1 MAGLKLNHV
10 CKIYDG
16 KVKAVSDVCINI
28 KDKEFVVLVGP
39 SGCGKSTTLRMI
51 AGLEDISSGDIYI
64 GEKRVNLLEPKDR
77 NISMV
82 FQNYALFPNMSVADN
97 ISFGLRMKG
106 VNKEIIKEKV
116 EWTAEMLG
124 LTDYLKAKPAN
135 LSGGQRQRVALG
147 RAIVREPDVF
157 LLDEPLSNLDAKLR
171 AKMRAEL
178 SALHRKL
185 GTTFIYVT
193 HDQVEAMT
201 MGDRIVVMK
210 DGVVMQSGSPR
221 QLFNHPANKFTAGFI
236 GTPQMNFFE
245 CTVTRGED
253 GAEVDA
259 GFVKFALSKQQIA
272 KLKVGE
278 GESVKATLGIRPEH
292 IAVGEEHEGFAK
304 VLTEL
309 VSVED
314 LGPKS
319 LVHLVSRDGENE
331 IEFTGYG
338 SSDVYYNDDQIC
350 AYINTELVNLFDIE
364 TENTLMPEIPE
375 YVEIGANIQNGV
387 LSVFNG
393 SVKLPS
399 ALNSLKDGEITLRV
413 PTEAIVPGKDFS
425 GVVETRESVEDG
437 KLCFVNSNGTL
448 FFAIGD
454 YGDQCTFSLD
464 LSKVT
469 FIGGEEVVDAIPNE
483 SLVDF
488 KYERVKE
495 EDENGRM
502 VKKHYAVFGDTR
514 VETFYDFN
522 AKMYRLGK
530 KIFENQFKLGIRLN
544 TVRLAREFEVYPT
557 MTATFVEN
565 CDFEGKKYMKLKIAD
580 NIFYMEGERER
591 EIQVVALDF
600 DNMPVYDAEG
610 NLLFD

>member
-51 AGLEDISSGDIYI
+51 AGLEDISSGDIFI
-64 GEKRVNLLEPKDR
+64 GDRRVNLLEPKDR
-77 NISMV
+77 NIAMV

-97 ISFGLRMKG
+97 ISFGLRMQG
-106 VNKEIIKEKV
+106 VDKEIIKEKV
-116 EWTAEMLG
+116 ETIAEMLG
-124 LTDYLKAKPAN
+124 LSDYLKAKPSN

-236 GTPQMNFFE
+236 GTPQMNFFD
-245 CTVTRGED
+245 CTVTRD
-253 GAEVDA
+253 NNGAVVDA
-259 GFVKFALSKQQIA
+259 GFVKFALSKQQLA
-272 KLKVGE
+272 KLKVAVGA
-278 GESVKATLGIRPEH
+278 SVKAILGIRPEH
-292 IAVGEEHEGFAK
+292 ISVGEAQEGFAP
-304 VLTEL
+304 VLSEL

-319 LVHLVSRDGENE
+319 LIHLLGRDGERE

-338 SSDVYYNDDQIC
+338 SSDVYYNDGEMY
-350 AYINTELVNLFDIE
+350 AYVNTDLINLFDGE
-364 TENTLMPEIPE
+364 TENTLLPEIPE
-375 YVEIGANIQNGV
+375 YVEIGATIKNGT

-399 ALNSLKDGEITLRV
+399 ALSSLKDGDITMRV
-413 PTEAIVPGKDFS
+413 PVEAIIPGNDFS
-425 GVVETRESVEDG
+425 GVVESRENVDEG
-437 KLCFVNSNGTL
+437 KLCFVNSNGSV

-454 YGDQCTFSLD
+454 YEHKFTFSLD

-469 FIGGEEVVDAIPNE
+469 FVNGEEVVDSIPTQ

-488 KYERVKE
+488 KFERVKE
-495 EDENGRM
+495 EVEGKKI
-502 VKKHYAVFGDTR
+502 KKHYAVFGDIR
-514 VETFYDFN
+514 VETLYDFN
-522 AKMYRLGK
+522 TKMYRLGK
-530 KIFENQFKLGIRLN
+530 KIFENQFKLGVKLN
-544 TVRLAREFEVYPT
+544 TVRLAREDEVYPT
-557 MTATFVEN
+557 ISANLESI
-565 CDFEGKKYMKLKIAD
+565 CDFEGKKFMKLRIAD
-580 NIFYMEGERER
+580 NTIFVEGEGDAET
-591 EIQVVALDF
+591 QLLALDF
-600 DNMPVYDAEG
+600 DNMPVYDSEG

>member
-51 AGLEDISSGDIYI
+51 AGLEDISSGDIFI
-64 GEKRVNLLEPKDR
+64 GDRRVNLLESKDR
-77 NISMV
+77 NIAMV

-97 ISFGLRMKG
+97 ISFGLRMQG
-106 VNKEIIKEKV
+106 VDKEIIKEKV
-116 EWTAEMLG
+116 ESIASMLG
-124 LTDYLKAKPAN
+124 LSDYLKAKPAN

-236 GTPQMNFFE
+236 GTPQMNFFD
-245 CTVTRGED
+245 CTVTRDED
-253 GAEVDA
+253 GAIVDA
-259 GFVKFALSKQQIA
+259 GFIKFALSKQQLA
-272 KLKVGE
+272 KLKVGV
-278 GESVKATLGIRPEH
+278 GENKNAILGIRPEH
-292 IAVGEEHEGFAK
+292 IAVGEEQEGFAK
-304 VLTEL
+304 ILTEL

-319 LVHLVSRDGENE
+319 LVHLLSRGGERE
-331 IEFTGYG
+331 IEFAGYG
-338 SSDVYYNDDQIC
+338 SSDVYYNDGELF
-350 AYINTELVNLFDIE
+350 AYVNTDLINLFDSE
-364 TENTLMPEIPE
+364 TEDTLLPEIPE
-375 YVEIGANIQNGV
+375 YVEIGANIKNGV
-387 LSVFNG
+387 LTALNG

-399 ALNSLKDGEITLRV
+399 ALNTLKDGDITMRV
-413 PTEAIVPGKDFS
+413 PAEAIVQGNDFS
-425 GVVETRESVEDG
+425 GVVESRENVEDG
-437 KLCFVNSNGTL
+437 KLCFVNSKGTV

-454 YGDQCTFSLD
+454 YPDKCTFSLD
-464 LSKVT
+464 FSKVT
-469 FIGGEEVVDAIPNE
+469 FVTGEEVVDSIPAQ

-488 KYERVKE
+488 KYERLKE
-495 EDENGRM
+495 DCDGKKI
-502 VKKHYAVFGDTR
+502 KKHYAVFGDTR

-522 AKMYRLGK
+522 TKMYRLGK
-530 KIFENQFKLGIRLN
+530 KIFENQFKLGVKLN
-544 TVRLAREFEVYPT
+544 TVRLARENEVYPT
-557 MTATFVEN
+557 ISATLEGN
-565 CDFEGKKYMKLKIAD
+565 CDFEGKKFMKLRIAD
-580 NIFYMEGERER
+580 STFFVEGEGDA
-591 EIQVVALDF
+591 QTQLVALDF
-600 DNMPVYDAEG
+600 DNMPVYDGEG

>member
-64 GEKRVNLLEPKDR
+64 GENRVNLLEPKDR
-77 NISMV
+77 NIAMV

-97 ISFGLRMKG
+97 ISFGLRMQG
-106 VNKEIIKEKV
+106 VDKEIIKEKV

-124 LTDYLKAKPAN
+124 LSDYLQAKPAN

-236 GTPQMNFFE
+236 GTPQMNFFD
-245 CTVTRGED
+245 CTVTRD
-253 GAEVDA
+253 DNSAVVDA
-259 GFVKFALSKQQIA
+259 GFVKFTLSKQQVA

-292 IAVGEEHEGFAK
+292 IVVGEEQEGFAK

-319 LVHLVSRDGENE
+319 LVHLLSRDGENE

-338 SSDVYYNDDQIC
+338 SSDVYYNDGQIC

-375 YVEIGANIQNGV
+375 YTEIGANITNGV
-387 LSVFNG
+387 LNVFNG
-393 SVKLPS
+393 SIKLPS
-399 ALNSLKDGEITLRV
+399 ALNTLKNGEITMRV
-413 PTEAIVPGKDFS
+413 PIEAVVPGNDFA
-425 GVVETRESVEDG
+425 GVVETRETVEDG
-437 KLCFVNSNGTL
+437 SLCFVNSNGTL

-454 YGDQCTFSLD
+454 YDDQCTFSLD

-469 FIGGEEVVDAIPNE
+469 FFAGEEIVDSIPNQ

-488 KYERVKE
+488 RFEKVKE
-495 EDENGRM
+495 DVDGKK
-502 VKKHYAVFGDTR
+502 VKKHYAVFGDIR
-514 VETFYDFN
+514 VETLYDFN
-522 AKMYRLGK
+522 TKMYRLGK
-530 KIFENQFKLGIRLN
+530 KIFENQFKLGIKLN
-544 TVRLAREFEVYPT
+544 TVRLAMEDEVYP
-557 MTATFVEN
+557 MLTATFVGN
-565 CDFEGKKYMKLKIAD
+565 CDFEGKKFMKLKIAD
-580 NIFYMEGERER
+580 NIFYMEGEGEG
-591 EIQVVALDF
+591 ENQVVALDF
-600 DNMPVYDAEG
+600 DNMPVYDMGG

>member
-10 CKIYDG
+10 CKVYDG

-28 KDKEFVVLVGP
+28 KDNEFVVLVGP

-51 AGLEDISSGDIYI
+51 AGLEDISSGDIFI
-64 GEKRVNLLEPKDR
+64 GDRRVNLLEPKDR

-106 VNKEIIKEKV
+106 VDKAIIKEKV
-116 EWTAEMLG
+116 ETIAEMLG
-124 LTDYLKAKPAN
+124 LSDYLKAKPSN

-236 GTPQMNFFE
+236 GTPQMNFFD
-245 CTVTRGED
+245 CTVTRDQD
-253 GAEVDA
+253 GAVVDA
-259 GFVKFALSKQQIA
+259 GFVKFALSKQQLA

-278 GESVKATLGIRPEH
+278 NESVKATLGIRPEH
-292 IAVGEEHEGFAK
+292 IAVGEEQEGFAK
-304 VLTEL
+304 IVTEL

-319 LVHLVSRDGENE
+319 LVHLVCRDEEKE
-331 IEFTGYG
+331 IEFAGYG
-338 SSDVYYNDDQIC
+338 SSDVYYNDGELC
-350 AYINTELVNLFDIE
+350 AYVNTDLINLFDAE
-364 TENTLMPEIPE
+364 TENTLLPEIPE
-375 YVEIGANIQNGV
+375 YVEIRAKVENGT
-387 LSVFNG
+387 LSVFGG
-393 SVKLPS
+393 SIKLPS
-399 ALNSLKDGEITLRV
+399 ALNGLENGDITLRV
-413 PTEAIVPGKDFS
+413 PTDAITPGDDFK
-425 GVVETRESVEDG
+425 GVVESRESVEDG
-437 KLCFVNSNGTL
+437 KLCFVNAGGAV

-454 YGDQCTFSLD
+454 FADQCTFSLD
-464 LSKVT
+464 FSKIT
-469 FIGGEEVVDAIPNE
+469 FVAGEEIVDSIPNE

-488 KYERVKE
+488 KFECIKE
-495 EDENGRM
+495 EEDGKK
-502 VKKHYAVFGDTR
+502 VKKHYVAIGDTR
-514 VETFYDFN
+514 VETFFDFN
-522 AKMYRLGK
+522 TKMYRLGK

-544 TVRLAREFEVYPT
+544 TVRLAREDEVYPT
-557 MTATFVEN
+557 MSATFEGI
-565 CDFEGKKYMKLKIAD
+565 CDFEGKKFMKLKIAD
-580 NIFYMEGERER
+580 SIFYVEGEGTE
-591 EIQVVALDF
+591 ETQLVALDF
-600 DNMPVYDAEG
+600 DNMPVYDNEG

>member
-51 AGLEDISSGDIYI
+51 AGLEDITSGDIFI
-64 GEKRVNLLEPKDR
+64 GDKRVNLLEAKDR
-77 NISMV
+77 NIAMV

-97 ISFGLRMKG
+97 ISFGLRMQG
-106 VNKEIIKEKV
+106 VDKEVIKEKV
-116 EWTAEMLG
+116 ESIAKMLG
-124 LTDYLKAKPAN
+124 LSDYLKAKPAN

-210 DGVVMQSGSPR
+210 DGVVMQSGAPR

-236 GTPQMNFFE
+236 GTPQMNFFD
-245 CTVTRGED
+245 CTLTRDKD
-253 GAEVDA
+253 GAIVDA
-259 GFVKFALSKQQIA
+259 GFVKFALSKQQLA
-272 KLKVGE
+272 KLKVGVN
-278 GESVKATLGIRPEH
+278 ESVKATLGIRPEH
-292 IAVGEEHEGFAK
+292 ITVGEAQEGFAK
-304 VLTEL
+304 VSTEL

-319 LVHLVSRDGENE
+319 LVHLLSRDGEKE
-331 IEFTGYG
+331 IEFAGYG
-338 SSDVYYNDDQIC
+338 SSDVYYNDGEIF
-350 AYINTELVNLFDIE
+350 AYINTELINLFDYK
-364 TENTLMPEIPE
+364 TEDTLLPEIPE
-375 YVEIGANIQNGV
+375 CVEIDATLNNGV

-393 SVKLPS
+393 SLKLPS
-399 ALNSLKDGEITLRV
+399 ALNSLEDGAVKLRLPV
-413 PTEAIVPGKDFS
+413 DAVIPGKDFF
-425 GVVETRESVEDG
+425 GIVETRENVEDG
-437 KLCFVNSNGTL
+437 KLCFINAQGSFL
-448 FFAIGD
+448 FAIGD
-454 YGDQCTFSLD
+454 YEDKCTFSLD
-464 LSKVT
+464 FSKVT
-469 FIGGEEVVDAIPNE
+469 FITEEEVVESIPNQ

-488 KYERVKE
+488 KFERVNEIE
-495 EDENGRM
+495 EGKK
-502 VKKHYAVFGDTR
+502 VKKHYAIFGDTR

-522 AKMYRLGK
+522 TKMYRLGK
-530 KIFENQFKLGIRLN
+530 KIFENQFKLGIKLN
-544 TVRLAREFEVYPT
+544 AVRLARENEVYPT
-557 MTATFVEN
+557 IMATLEGN
-565 CDFEGKKYMKLKIAD
+565 CDFEGKKFMKLKIAD
-580 NIFYMEGERER
+580 NVFFVEGEGDAQT
-591 EIQVVALDF
+591 QVVALDF
-600 DNMPVYDAEG
+600 DNMAVYDKEE

>member
-10 CKIYDG
+10 CKVYDG

-51 AGLEDISSGDIYI
+51 AGLEDISSGDIFI
-64 GEKRVNLLEPKDR
+64 GDRRVNLLEPKDR
-77 NISMV
+77 NIAMV

-97 ISFGLRMKG
+97 ISFGLRMQG
-106 VNKEIIKEKV
+106 VDKEIIKEKV
-116 EWTAEMLG
+116 ETIAEMLG
-124 LTDYLKAKPAN
+124 LSDYLKAKPAN

-236 GTPQMNFFE
+236 GTPQMNFFD
-245 CTVTRGED
+245 CTVSRDEN

-259 GFVKFALSKQQIA
+259 GFVKFNLSKQQLA
-272 KLKVGE
+272 KLKVAV

-292 IAVGEEHEGFAK
+292 ISVGESQEGFAE

-319 LVHLVSRDGENE
+319 LIHLLSRIDEKE

-338 SSDVYYNDDQIC
+338 SSDVYYNDGELF
-350 AYINTELVNLFDIE
+350 AYINTDLINLFDAE
-364 TENTLMPEIPE
+364 TENTLLPEIPE
-375 YVEIGANIQNGV
+375 YVEIGATIKNGT
-387 LSVFNG
+387 LYVFNG

-399 ALNSLKDGEITLRV
+399 ALESLKDGDITLRV
-413 PTEAIVPGKDFS
+413 STEAVIPGKDFS
-425 GVVETRESVEDG
+425 GVVEMRENVEDG
-437 KLCFVNSNGTL
+437 KLCFVNAQGAVL
-448 FFAIGD
+448 FAIGD
-454 YGDQCTFSLD
+454 YEDNCTFSLD
-464 LSKVT
+464 LSKVV
-469 FIGGEEVVDAIPNE
+469 FVNGEEIVDSIPNE
-483 SLVDF
+483 SLIDF
-488 KYERVKE
+488 RFERVKE
-495 EDENGRM
+495 EENGKK
-502 VKKHYAVFGDTR
+502 VKKHYAVFGDAR
-514 VETFYDFN
+514 VETFFDFN
-522 AKMYRLGK
+522 TKMYRLGK

-544 TVRLAREFEVYPT
+544 TVRPAREDEVYPT
-557 MTATFVEN
+557 ICASLEGI
-565 CDFEGKKYMKLKIAD
+565 CDFEGKKFMKLKVAD
-580 NIFYMEGERER
+580 TIFYMEGECER
-591 EIQVVALDF
+591 EFLVVALDF
-600 DNMPVYDAEG
+600 DHMAVYDTEG

>member
-10 CKIYDG
+10 CKVYDG

-51 AGLEDISSGDIYI
+51 AGLEDITSGDIFI
-64 GEKRVNLLEPKDR
+64 GDKRVNLLESKDR
-77 NISMV
+77 NIAMV

-97 ISFGLRMKG
+97 ISFGLRMQG
-106 VNKEIIKEKV
+106 VDKEVIKNKV
-116 EWTAEMLG
+116 ESIAKMLG
-124 LTDYLKAKPAN
+124 LSDYLKAKPAN

-210 DGVVMQSGSPR
+210 DGVVMQSGAPR

-236 GTPQMNFFE
+236 GTPQMNFFD
-245 CTVTRGED
+245 CIVSRDND
-253 GAEVDA
+253 GAIVDA
-259 GFVKFALSKQQIA
+259 GFVKFTLSKQQLA
-272 KLKVGE
+272 KLKVGVN
-278 GESVKATLGIRPEH
+278 ESVKAILGIRPEH
-292 IAVGEEHEGFAK
+292 IVVGEAQEGFAR
-304 VLTEL
+304 VSTEL
-309 VSVED
+309 VNVED

-319 LVHLVSRDGENE
+319 LVRLLSRDGEKE
-331 IEFTGYG
+331 IELTGYG
-338 SSDVYYNDDQIC
+338 SSDVYYNDGEIF
-350 AYINTELVNLFDIE
+350 AYVNTELINLFDYK
-364 TENTLMPEIPE
+364 TEDTLLPEIPE
-375 YVEIGANIQNGV
+375 YVEIDATLNNGI
-387 LSVFNG
+387 LKVFNG
-393 SVKLPS
+393 SLKLPS
-399 ALNSLKDGEITLRV
+399 ALNSLKDGDIKLRLPV
-413 PTEAIVPGKDFS
+413 EAIVPGNDFS
-425 GVVETRESVEDG
+425 GVVEMRENVEDG
-437 KLCFVNSNGTL
+437 KLCFVNAQGSV

-454 YGDQCTFSLD
+454 YEDKCTFSLD

-469 FIGGEEVVDAIPNE
+469 FVTEEEVVDSIPNQ

-488 KYERVKE
+488 KFESVKE
-495 EDENGRM
+495 YEEGKKI
-502 VKKHYAVFGDTR
+502 KKHYAIFGDTR

-522 AKMYRLGK
+522 TKMYRLGK
-530 KIFENQFKLGIRLN
+530 KIFENQFKLGINLKAIRI
-544 TVRLAREFEVYPT
+544 ARENEVYPT
-557 MTATFVEN
+557 LTATLEGN
-565 CDFEGKKYMKLKIAD
+565 CDFEGKKFMKLKIAD
-580 NIFYMEGERER
+580 NIFFVEGEGNAQT
-591 EIQVVALDF
+591 QVVALDF
-600 DNMPVYDAEG
+600 DNMSVYDNEG

>member
-64 GEKRVNLLEPKDR
+64 GENRVNLLEPKDR
-77 NISMV
+77 NIAMV

-97 ISFGLRMKG
+97 ISFGLRMQG
-106 VNKEIIKEKV
+106 VDKEIIKEKV

-124 LTDYLKAKPAN
+124 LSDYLQAKPAN

-236 GTPQMNFFE
+236 GTPQMNFFD
-245 CTVTRGED
+245 CTVTRD
-253 GAEVDA
+253 DNSAVVDA
-259 GFVKFALSKQQIA
+259 GFVKFTLSKQQVA

-292 IAVGEEHEGFAK
+292 IVVGEDQEGFAK

-319 LVHLVSRDGENE
+319 LVHLLSRDGENE
-331 IEFTGYG
+331 IELTGYG
-338 SSDVYYNDDQIC
+338 SSDVYYNDGQIC
-350 AYINTELVNLFDIE
+350 A
-364 TENTLMPEIPE
+364 
-375 YVEIGANIQNGV
+375 
-387 LSVFNG
+387 
-393 SVKLPS
+393 
-399 ALNSLKDGEITLRV
+399 
-413 PTEAIVPGKDFS
+413 
-425 GVVETRESVEDG
+425 
-437 KLCFVNSNGTL
+437 
-448 FFAIGD
+448 
-454 YGDQCTFSLD
+454 
-464 LSKVT
+464 
-469 FIGGEEVVDAIPNE
+469 
-483 SLVDF
+483 
-488 KYERVKE
+488 
-495 EDENGRM
+495 
-502 VKKHYAVFGDTR
+502 
-514 VETFYDFN
+514 
-522 AKMYRLGK
+522 
-530 KIFENQFKLGIRLN
+530 
-544 TVRLAREFEVYPT
+544 
-557 MTATFVEN
+557 
-565 CDFEGKKYMKLKIAD
+565 
-580 NIFYMEGERER
+580 
-591 EIQVVALDF
+591 
-600 DNMPVYDAEG
+600 
-610 NLLFD
+610 

>member
-51 AGLEDISSGDIYI
+51 AGLEDISSGDIFI
-64 GEKRVNLLEPKDR
+64 GDRRVNLLEPKDR
-77 NISMV
+77 NIAMV

-97 ISFGLRMKG
+97 ISFGLRMQG
-106 VNKEIIKEKV
+106 VDKEIINEKV
-116 EWTAEMLG
+116 EWVAEMLG
-124 LTDYLKAKPAN
+124 LTDYLKTKPSN

-236 GTPQMNFFE
+236 GNPQMNFFD
-245 CTVTRGED
+245 CTVTRDND
-253 GAEVDA
+253 GAVVDA
-259 GFVKFALSKQQIA
+259 GFVKFALSKQQLA
-272 KLKVGE
+272 KLKVGVD
-278 GESVKATLGIRPEH
+278 ESVKATLGIRPEH
-292 IAVGEEHEGFAK
+292 ISVGEEQEGFAK
-304 VLTEL
+304 ILTEL

-319 LVHLVSRDGENE
+319 LVHLLSRDEERE
-331 IEFTGYG
+331 IEFAGYG
-338 SSDVYYNDDQIC
+338 SSDVYYNDGELF
-350 AYINTELVNLFDIE
+350 AYINTDLINLFDAE
-364 TENTLMPEIPE
+364 TEVTLLPEIPE
-375 YVEIGANIQNGV
+375 YVEVEAKVQKGV

-399 ALNSLKDGEITLRV
+399 ALSGLKDGDIVLRI
-413 PTEAIVPGKDFS
+413 PTEAVTTGNDFS
-425 GVVETRESVEDG
+425 GVVEMRENVEDG

-454 YGDQCTFSLD
+454 FEDKCTFSLD

-469 FIGGEEVVDAIPNE
+469 FVNGEEIVDSIPNE

-488 KYERVKE
+488 KFERVKE
-495 EDENGRM
+495 EEEGKK

-514 VETFYDFN
+514 VETYFDFN
-522 AKMYRLGK
+522 TKMYRLGK
-530 KIFENQFKLGIRLN
+530 KILENQFKLGIRLN
-544 TVRLAREFEVYPT
+544 TVRLAREDEVYPT
-557 MTATFVEN
+557 IVANLEGI
-565 CDFEGKKYMKLKIAD
+565 CDFEGRKFMKLKIAD
-580 NIFYMEGERER
+580 NIFYVEGEGDGET
-591 EIQVVALDF
+591 QLVALDF
-600 DNMPVYDAEG
+600 DNMPVYDNEG